1 MDIKDFALVVLSIE
15 CFLRYIVKLD
25 IVQMKLIDLYVYF
38 NPVIINDDN
47 ELDDSLKKKYD
58 DL

>member
-1 MDIKDFALVVLSIE
+1 MDIKDCVLVVLSIE
-15 CFLRYIVKLD
+15 CFIRYIVKLD

>member
-15 CFLRYIVKLD
+15 CFIRYIVKLN

>member
-1 MDIKDFALVVLSIE
+1 MDIKDCALFVLSIE
-15 CFLRYIVKLD
+15 CFIRYIVKLD

>member
-1 MDIKDFALVVLSIE
+1 MDIKDCVLVVLSIE

>member
-1 MDIKDFALVVLSIE
+1 MDIKDVALVVLSIE
-15 CFLRYIVKLD
+15 CFIRYIVKLD

>member
-15 CFLRYIVKLD
+15 CFIRYIVKLD
-25 IVQMKLIDLYVYF
+25 IVQMKLIDLYVYY

>member
-1 MDIKDFALVVLSIE
+1 MDIKDCVLVILSIE
-15 CFLRYIVKLD
+15 CFIRYIVKLD

>member
-15 CFLRYIVKLD
+15 CFIRYIVKLD

>member
-1 MDIKDFALVVLSIE
+1 MDIKDCVLFVLSIE
-15 CFLRYIVKLD
+15 CFIRYIVKLD

>member
-1 MDIKDFALVVLSIE
+1 MDIKDVALVVLSIE